1 MFTPLLIGSD
11 KHDVFLFFFDGGF
24 SLWSKGMP
32 YRVYDVTGV
41 PFCFNDLCSLDCNL
55 LQRVHT
61 TLFSRAS
68 WMGTRFLF
76 SFLGRCVILKWSRV
90 TGKNSFIYCCKKTY
104 GLVEP
109 YVFLLCFIRWF
120 DMVNRM

>member
-55 LQRVHT
+55 LQMVHT
-61 TLFSRAS
+61 TLFSRVS
-68 WMGTRFLF
+68 SMGTRFLF

-90 TGKNSFIYCCKKTY
+90 TGKNSFIYCCKKRMVWLNHTF
-104 GLVEP
+104 
-109 YVFLLCFIRWF
+109 FLLCFIRWF